1 MTLFTL
7 PKNSFVHKMR
17 RKNQHKKF
25 IYRSILETYNAA
37 LHNYAKVSSNSN
49 SIREIRKSSEK
60 PYVICRMTQEDLH
73 LLQQAKKKVALCNK
87 FERRLKLL
95 NF

>member
-17 RKNQHKKF
+17 RKSQHKKF
-25 IYRSILETYNAA
+25 IYRSIVDTYNAA
-37 LHNYAKVSSNSN
+37 LQNYAKISYSTN
-49 SIREIRKSSEK
+49 SIKEIRKSSEK